1 MVTNG
6 YDMGAAAVDACT
18 IKSNYA
24 TAATDAYTIKSNYAT
39 A

>member
-6 YDMGAAAVDACT
+6 YDMDAATLSTVTLNPAAV
-18 IKSNYA
+18 
-24 TAATDAYTIKSNYAT
+24 DAYTIKSNYAT